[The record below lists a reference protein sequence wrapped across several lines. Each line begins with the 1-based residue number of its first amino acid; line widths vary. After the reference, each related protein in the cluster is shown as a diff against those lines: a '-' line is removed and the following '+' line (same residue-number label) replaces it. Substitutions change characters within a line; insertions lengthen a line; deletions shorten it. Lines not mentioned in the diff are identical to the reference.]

1 MDSVFSIIAVA
12 VIGLL
17 FAASFLHKL
26 LNFPD
31 FVASVQDYRL
41 LWSGLTLPI
50 AGMLALM
57 ELVVVVALV
66 QPGSRGLGAILAII
80 LLLLYATGIGINLLR
95 GRTAV
100 HCGCSWGN
108 DKQFIRPGML
118 LRNAALAAVAGF
130 ILLPSN
136 GRELLWMDWVSVG
149 ATTLVFAFFYLAA
162 ERLTSFQAKPK

>member
-12 VIGLL
+12 AIGLL
-17 FAASFLHKL
+17 FATSFLHKL

-31 FVASVQDYRL
+31 FVASVRDYRL

-50 AGMLALM
+50 AGMLAFM
-57 ELVVVVALV
+57 ELAVVVALV
-66 QPGSRGLGAILAII
+66 QSGSRDVGAILAIV
-80 LLLLYATGIGINLLR
+80 LLLLYAAGIGINLLR

-108 DKQFIRPGML
+108 DQQFINPRL
-118 LRNAALAAVAGF
+118 VLRNAGLAAVAGV

-136 GRELLWMDWVSVG
+136 GRELLWMDWVSVV
-149 ATTLVFAFFYLAA
+149 ATTLVSAFFYLAV
-162 ERLTSFQAKPK
+162 ENLTSQAYPK